1 GAAAPS
7 TSPLPFRGGVGGG
20 VSRRWQ
26 KFSIPAILL
35 LTPVLFHFAKQV
47 RFDSDMN
54 RLNYMTPELKA
65 AQDKINRLN
74 AMALQSV
81 YVVSEGATLEEAL
94 RANERLTPKL
104 DSLKR
109 EGLVRKYSGVSAFL
123 MSDSLQRARIRR
135 WENYWTP
142 EKKQQLLETLKQEG
156 KGLKYKASAFD
167 GFRALLDK
175 KFEPTPEEAVERFKR
190 QFLSDYITEQPGK
203 VSVIT
208 MLKSGPEHREQVYDR
223 LTDDRLTDRR
233 YILDKQYL
241 TRQFVGMVQEDFNN
255 IALYSSLLV
264 FLALLLVHGRI
275 ELAVITFLPMLFSW
289 IWILGL
295 MALLGLEFNI
305 VNVILSALIFGLGDD
320 FAIFVMDGLQQKY
333 KTGQRTLPVI
343 RTSILISAAATIIG
357 LGVLIFAKHPAV
369 QSLALVSVVGI
380 FCVVLMSQTLEP
392 FLFNLLI
399 QNRVDNRRPPW
410 TLFKIAKSAFAFGY
424 FIFGSLLLTA
434 LGFLFVRWLPVGKRR
449 VKYAYHWTLSKFTG
463 SLIYIMAN
471 VKKRIINPAGED
483 FSKPA
488 VIICNH
494 QSVLDIL
501 STTMLHPKLLLLTNK
516 WVWESPVFG
525 QVVRMAD
532 YYPVGEGVD
541 NVERLRERVAEG
553 FSIVVF
559 PEGTRSPDGAIKRFH
574 KGAFFLAEQFN
585 IEILPLVIHG
595 TGYAMTKGDFMLKD
609 GQITLKF
616 LPRIAPD
623 DTRYGA
629 NYTERAKLIGRY
641 FRQEHAAL
649 QAEIE
654 TPAYHR
660 EKLISNY
667 LYKGPVLEWYMR
679 IKTALENNYVLFDE
693 LLPKT
698 GKILDIGCGYGFMD
712 YMLHFRA
719 PGRDITGMDYDAEK
733 IAVANHC
740 YSKTENMRFV
750 HGDILHYPVEPH
762 DAFVLADVL
771 HYLQPEEQ
779 TQVLRRCLAN
789 LNPGGV
795 IVIRDGNKDL
805 ESRQK
810 GTWWTEF
817 FSTRLLKFNK
827 TSEQGLSFLSAKT
840 VQAVVAEFGLQCEV
854 IDPSRYTSNV
864 IFVIRAHS

>member
-1 GAAAPS
+1 MS
-7 TSPLPFRGGVGGG
+7 NVE
-20 VSRRWQ
+20 VSSLVR
-26 KFSIPAILL
+26 KGIIPAILL

-54 RLNYMTPELKA
+54 HLNYMTPELKA
-65 AQDKINRLN
+65 AQEKINHLN

-94 RANERLTPKL
+94 RANEQLTPTL

-142 EKKQQLLETLKQEG
+142 EKKQQLLETLTREG
-156 KGLKYKASAFD
+156 QTLKFKASAFD
-167 GFRALLDK
+167 GFRDLLDK
-175 KFEPTPEEAVERFKR
+175 KFEPTTAEAVERFKQ

-223 LTDDRLTDRR
+223 LIDDRLTDGR

-264 FLALLLVHGRI
+264 FLALLMAHGRI

-295 MALLGLEFNI
+295 MSLLGLEFNI

-333 KTGQRTLPVI
+333 KTGQKSLPVI
-343 RTSILISAAATIIG
+343 RASILMSAAATIIG
-357 LGVLIFAKHPAV
+357 LGVLVFAKHPAV
-369 QSLALVSVVGI
+369 QSLALVSIVGI
-380 FCVVLMSQTLEP
+380 FCVVLMSQTLQP

-399 QNRVDNRRPPW
+399 QNRVDNKRPPW
-410 TLFKIAKSAFAFGY
+410 TLFKIFKSAFAFGY

-471 VKKRIINPAGED
+471 VKKKIINPAGED

-541 NVERLRERVAEG
+541 NVQRMRERVAEG

-559 PEGTRSPDGAIKRFH
+559 PEGTRSPDGTIKRFH
-574 KGAFFLAEQFN
+574 KGAFYLAEQFN
-585 IEILPLVIHG
+585 LDILPLVIHG
-595 TGYAMTKGDFMLKD
+595 TGYAMSKGDFMLKD

-616 LPRIAPD
+616 LPRITPD
-623 DTRYGA
+623 DARYGA
-629 NYTERAKLIGRY
+629 NYTERAKLVGRY

-654 TPAYHR
+654 TPAYFR

-679 IKTALENNYVLFDE
+679 IKTALENNYVLFDD

-719 PGRDITGMDYDAEK
+719 PERDITGMDYDADK

-740 YSKTENMRFV
+740 YSKSDNIRFL
-750 HGDILHYPVEPH
+750 HGDILHHPIEPH

-779 TQVLRRCLAN
+779 TQVLRRCFAN

-805 ESRQK
+805 KERQK

-827 TSEQGLSFLSAKT
+827 TSENGLAFLSAKT
-840 VQAVVAEFGLQCEV
+840 VEGVVAEFGLECEM
-854 IDPSRYTSNV
+854 IDPSKFTSNI
-864 IFVIRAHS
+864 IFVIRK